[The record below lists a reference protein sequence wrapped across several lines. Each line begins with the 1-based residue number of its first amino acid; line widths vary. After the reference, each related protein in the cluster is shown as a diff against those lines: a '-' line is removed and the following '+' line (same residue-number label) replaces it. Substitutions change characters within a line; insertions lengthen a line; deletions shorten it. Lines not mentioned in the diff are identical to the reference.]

1 MKEFKILLCQNTTAS
16 RNILHPFTILSLGF
30 SRKPPHS
37 AADGGFRWLHR
48 KVCAGHKQGQFSPLL
63 SLLTASKTS
72 FILDC
77 NGKFDG
83 IGNLLHSCKV
93 SNSCVSLLQQF
104 FPLHYSEKG
113 ADHKQGQFS
122 PPPMHFSNRWFIFH
136 YSYDY
141 YFYLYLYCSI

>member
-1 MKEFKILLCQNTTAS
+1 LLETS
-16 RNILHPFTILSLGF
+16 FILSLF
-30 SRKPPHS
+30 SLLASPENLCTQLPTVVSGDCIGK
-37 AADGGFRWLHR
+37 FVL
-48 KVCAGHKQGQFSPLL
+48 VTGQFLPLLPL

-93 SNSCVSLLQQF
+93 SHSCLSLLQQF

-113 ADHKQGQFS
+113 ADHKQG
-122 PPPMHFSNRWFIFH
+122 
-136 YSYDY
+136 
-141 YFYLYLYCSI
+141 